1 MGNLNFQIQ
10 QPEEMEQGTYEK
22 TLIPEGTYHAVI
34 FDSEQ
39 RPNKQGTGS
48 YLRLGFEVKAGP
60 HAGNNFSVF
69 YNIQHNNPVAER
81 IAVEELSRVC
91 HAIGLRGT
99 ANNEEDILNNELMID
114 VVIDHGKDGEDRNKI
129 TKYHPLPQQHPE
141 ASATSAPS
149 PKAGTTFPH
158 QKPL

>member
-10 QPEEMEQGTYEK
+10 QAEEIEQGTYAK
-22 TLIPEGTYHAVI
+22 ALTPAGTYKAVI
-34 FDSEQ
+34 FDSDQ
-39 RPNKQGTGS
+39 SPNKKGTGS
-48 YLRLGFEVKAGP
+48 YLRLDFEIKDGP
-60 HAGNNFSVF
+60 HAGNDFSVF
-69 YNIQHNNPVAER
+69 YNIQHNNPVAQK
-81 IAVEELSRVC
+81 IAVEELSRLC

-129 TKYHPLPQQHPE
+129 TKYHPLPQQQPE